1 MHFFRRSE
9 WTDGWMEEG
18 SGCNS
23 KDDNNPFFP
32 FRRQTIII
40 VLKQEGQRQ
49 TEIYIFIE
57 ILFLTK
63 TLVGMQCK
71 NKTRRRKK
79 RKKHNNPYSYL
90 ATFRVLSYLTA
101 IMEKNRQITGYVIG
115 IGSEYKP
122 KVNITISREL
132 I

>member
-1 MHFFRRSE
+1 M
-9 WTDGWMEEG
+9 DGWK
-18 SGCNS
+18 
-23 KDDNNPFFP
+23 KDLVAIQRMIIILFLCTSIP

-57 ILFLTK
+57 IFVLTK
-63 TLVGMQCK
+63 TLVAMQCK
-71 NKTRRRKK
+71 NKRRGKK
-79 RKKHNNPYSYL
+79 KKMHNNPYSYL
-90 ATFRVLSYLTA
+90 ATYRVLSYLTA

-122 KVNITISREL
+122 KVNITISQEL